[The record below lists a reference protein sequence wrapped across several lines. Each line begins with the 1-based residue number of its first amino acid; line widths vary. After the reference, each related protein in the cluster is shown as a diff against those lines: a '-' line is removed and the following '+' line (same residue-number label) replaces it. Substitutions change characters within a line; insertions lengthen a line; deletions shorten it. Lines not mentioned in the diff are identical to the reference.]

1 MIETYHHL
9 SFNPASVKGSL
20 LRVQDIVVSGSIC
33 YRSCAV
39 LAARQLCALL
49 SIGCLMSGQTAGGSG
64 KQPQLEGRVELRNV
78 SFHYPAR
85 PEVQVFR

>member
-1 MIETYHHL
+1 M
-9 SFNPASVKGSL
+9 
-20 LRVQDIVVSGSIC
+20 
-33 YRSCAV
+33 
-39 LAARQLCALL
+39 LAARQLCALQ
-49 SIGCLMSGQTAGGSG
+49 SIGCLMSGRTAGGSG